1 MPIKTKLNDDLK
13 DAMRNRDIVRRST
26 LRLALSEI
34 HNQEIANQ
42 KDLTDDDVIQL
53 LGRQAQQRRDSI
65 EAFEKGDRQEL
76 ADKEKVELEIIL
88 GYLPQQLTHEE
99 ITDIVR
105 EVVEASGASG
115 PEDMGRVMGQLMPRV
130 RGKAEGRVVSTIV
143 NEMLKGLAG

>member
-13 DAMRNRDIVRRST
+13 DAMRNRDVVRRST